1 MNKAYALYKRH
12 ELNEKSKKTG
22 KTLGKHVINLYFT
35 GISRLLKIKDVKNY
49 AKILKMIRS
58 SKIKWL
64 AWVAFLC
71 TFGNFLVP
79 VLIAARTANNV
90 DFSDETEDESYESEP

>member
-1 MNKAYALYKRH
+1 MFEECNIHKWTQERLDKASDETMNKAYALYKRH

-64 AWVAFLC
+64 AWVAFS
-71 TFGNFLVP
+71 VY
-79 VLIAARTANNV
+79 VW
-90 DFSDETEDESYESEP
+90 